1 MSLRDRFRID
11 ELSKVGSKAVPRDG
25 SGVIS
30 VRKVDN
36 KEIKPV
42 STSSI
47 SLPPAPISTP
57 PKLPGNEEFPQLP
70 LIGNKTELP
79 QPKKT
84 IPITKA
90 DTVEPII
97 QTNPNQESF
106 SGETTGYLERPI
118 YNENELKLAIDVKVD
133 ELIKKKK
140 RDRGEFV
147 RKSLYD
153 SKTAE
158 NRQLNNQL
166 SEIQNEN
173 SNLESQIA
181 SLESTVSSLESQVE
195 SIQQEL
201 VAKEQALQEV
211 LQNYEKTVG
220 DLQTA
225 VINGTKEGIERASLA
240 ARVQGLGAQRDTLIQ
255 GTKAQAQTI
264 NTLRDNIAA
273 QREAFQA
280 LLNNQIQTIQ
290 SLQQTNAR
298 LEETI
303 ATNESQ
309 STTISA
315 LEASVI
321 QTNDAIQETQTQLQE
336 VQEAEEEERS
346 GTFFGNLFRSLN
358 PIRRI
363 FG

>member
-1 MSLRDRFRID
+1 MSLQDRFRID
-11 ELSKVGSKAVPRDG
+11 ELSKVGSKAVPRDD
-25 SGVIS
+25 SGAIS

-36 KEIKPV
+36 KEV
-42 STSSI
+42 N
-47 SLPPAPISTP
+47 L
-57 PKLPGNEEFPQLP
+57 
-70 LIGNKTELP
+70 NKNTTELP

-90 DTVEPII
+90 DTVEPPK

-106 SGETTGYLERPI
+106 SGETTSYLERPI
-118 YNENELKLAIDVKVD
+118 YNEQELQLAIDVKVD

-140 RDRGEFV
+140 LDRGEFV
-147 RKSLYD
+147 RKALYD
-153 SKTAE
+153 SKIAE
-158 NRQLNNQL
+158 NRRLNDELAQLR
-166 SEIQNEN
+166 NEN
-173 SNLESQIA
+173 SNLESQVA
-181 SLESTVSSLESQVE
+181 SLQSTVSSLESQLTSLE
-195 SIQQEL
+195 EEL
-201 VAKEQALQEV
+201 VAKEQTLQEV

-220 DLQTA
+220 DLQTS

-264 NTLRDNIAA
+264 NTLRDNISA

-290 SLQQTNAR
+290 SLQDTNAR

-303 ATNESQ
+303 ATNAAQ
-309 STTISA
+309 STTISQ

-321 QTNDAIQETQTQLQE
+321 QTNDAIQETQTQIQE
-336 VQEAEEEERS
+336 VAEV
-346 GTFFGNLFRSLN
+346 
-358 PIRRI
+358 
-363 FG
+363 